1 MVHSGRGGSRPD
13 RKVQLVTTQKK
24 RFQTVD
30 EYIESF
36 PDDVRVVLQQV
47 RQTIREAAPDA
58 VEAISYQIPTFKLG
72 GRYLVYFSG
81 WKNHI
86 SLYPLPAVTGAL
98 DEELNPYKS
107 GRGTLKFPLGQ
118 PVPLDLVRRV
128 VAALIIDNEM
138 KGKGR
143 KV

>member
-1 MVHSGRGGSRPD
+1 M
-13 RKVQLVTTQKK
+13 TTEKK
-24 RFQTVD
+24 RFQTVE

-36 PDDVRVVLQQV
+36 PDDVRPVLEQV
-47 RQTIREAAPDA
+47 RKTIREAAPDA

-86 SLYPLPAVTGAL
+86 SLYPMPAVTEAL
-98 DEELNPYKS
+98 DEELTPYKS
-107 GRGTLKFPLGQ
+107 GRGTLKFPLQ
-118 PVPLDLVRRV
+118 KPLPLELVRKV
-128 VAALIIDNEM
+128 VAALITDNERKA
-138 KGKGR
+138 KGK